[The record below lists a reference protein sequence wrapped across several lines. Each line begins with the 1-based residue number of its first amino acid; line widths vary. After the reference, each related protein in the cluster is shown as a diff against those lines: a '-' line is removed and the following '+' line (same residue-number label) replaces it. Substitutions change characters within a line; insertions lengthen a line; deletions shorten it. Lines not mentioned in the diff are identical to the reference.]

1 MSTEIIAIAVGLI
14 IAWLIFT
21 WMVQVLKASV
31 STAFTIGILLLVL
44 QIFFGIHYEQ
54 ILQEFNK
61 IAQHFLS

>member
-1 MSTEIIAIAVGLI
+1 MSTEIVAIAVGLV

-21 WMVQVLKASV
+21 WMVQILKASV
-31 STAFTIGILLLVL
+31 STAFTIGILLLIL
-44 QIFFGIHYEQ
+44 QIFFGINYEQ